1 VFCGVVALCVVSLP
15 SGSAVACDLGKRLAS
30 MGISARTPAVTN
42 AASTPSAT
50 ANWSGREDAAIT
62 GFWLVNMFDANGTL
76 VDQIYENAFRDHNQL
91 EIDQTPP
98 ELGNSCNGTWVQSG
112 EREYKVYHPTWQFDP
127 TTFVANAYGV
137 LRETWKLSE
146 DGQSFSGTNVIT
158 LYNLDG
164 SFAGGPFEFQL
175 QGKRLKVD
183 F

>member
-1 VFCGVVALCVVSLP
+1 
-15 SGSAVACDLGKRLAS
+15 
-30 MGISARTPAVTN
+30 MGISARTPAVAT
-42 AASTPSAT
+42 AASAPGAA
-50 ANWSGREDAAIT
+50 ANWSGPEDSAIT

-76 VDQIYENAFRDHNQL
+76 IDQIYENAFRDHNQL

-98 ELGNSCNGTWVQSG
+98 DLGNSCNGTWVQSG
-112 EREYKVYHPTWQFDP
+112 AREYKIYHPTWQFDP

-137 LRETWKLSE
+137 LRETWKLSK

-164 SFAGGPFEFQL
+164 SLAGGPFEFQL
-175 QGKRLKVD
+175 QGRRLHVD